1 VRLVGGLFSLIL
13 LGTGC
18 TSGSAPTTALADA
31 GIVGEAQKAGASD
44 TQLAIL
50 RDGEV
55 SFAEYQRAG
64 AMTRLTA
71 SAFAIL
77 VAAVPPGSVF
87 DVLKDR

>member
-1 VRLVGGLFSLIL
+1 
-13 LGTGC
+13 
-18 TSGSAPTTALADA
+18 
-31 GIVGEAQKAGASD
+31 
-44 TQLAIL
+44 LAIL

-55 SFAEYQRAG
+55 SFAEYQQALNQAFACMREHGIEVLVVRAG